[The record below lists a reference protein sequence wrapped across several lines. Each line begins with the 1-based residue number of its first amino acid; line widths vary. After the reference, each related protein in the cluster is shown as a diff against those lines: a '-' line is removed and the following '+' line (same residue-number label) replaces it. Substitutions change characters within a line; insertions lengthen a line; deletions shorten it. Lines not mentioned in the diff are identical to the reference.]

1 MGDTAPVS
9 AWELAVVTVGL
20 LALLYG
26 TFKAWQG
33 RGRPGLLIVWGTLAD
48 LGLSFMGYGLGGASG
63 VAGATLVLLYHG
75 VSRYAAWVA
84 LSGLVVDPW
93 SAGITALRG
102 AVWRRPVPAVLFALT
117 LVAALGTS
125 AVQTPDGRHLLHHVM
140 GVQGGP
146 LLVVLVALAYTV
158 LTWLTAEVVLAAC
171 FTSKEETLALAADDD
186 DACAGA
192 LPCLSTLPGRAG
204 CAGCGSMAVENAA
217 ENDTCEAQGRWAGL
231 SPFALLEALRSS
243 SSRTLYSLV
252 LLLVVFGLFRG
263 IVQGGG
269 AWLSGIPLDDLP
281 VMEDHWHWGA
291 LVLFVGAF
299 PVLWTRLVPASCRN
313 FYVLSVMFLGFVLT
327 CLVDVT
333 PLARLFGVIITGIG
347 FLVTCYSVDYIE
359 ENARKPWYWFL
370 LLLTFGSLLAIVST
384 TNLGSFGSFWEI
396 MSWASFALVAWEC
409 TEKGRAAAV
418 KYIVICGGAALV
430 MLPGLFML
438 GGELTAFAD
447 LSALAG
453 RAPDTLRF
461 GLIFALIGFA
471 AKAGLVPLHG
481 WLPDAHPAAPSS
493 VSAPLSGVLTKVGVF
508 GIIVVYYQL
517 VGLPEMLELGTIAGL
532 SVPGLLVTLFG
543 LATMFLGELMALR
556 QNDIK
561 RMLAYSTM
569 GQVGEICTVLGI
581 GTWLATTGALAHVLN
596 HAIMKDLLFLC
607 AGGLI
612 LRTGSRQLSDLAGLA
627 RQMPWTVGCMSI
639 GLVAVMGLP
648 PFNGF
653 ISKYLMIAA
662 CMDAGL
668 PLLAVALLVGSL
680 LGAIYYMRVLRTL
693 LLDPAPAWRPQIAE
707 IPFSMRIPLVILT
720 ALCILFGLV
729 PQVGLSLV
737 TPVAS
742 TLTGMEAT
750 ASGILSSLSV
760 SWPVFVVLPMV
771 GALVPVFFRHDPARA
786 GWGSAAILA
795 LTTLHVLFFGQS
807 LDTLSFWMAVLI
819 PFIGTLNM
827 AYSVK
832 YMEHSHTQ
840 WRFYAFFMLM
850 IGGLLGVAASTDL
863 FSFFMFWEIMSSW
876 ALYFAIVHEGT
887 PDALREGFK
896 YFIFNIAGAAFLFLG
911 VGILVAR
918 AGTSQFAAISTGMTT
933 LSPAWGTAVLAL
945 LAIGFCMKA
954 AQISLRIDWQMHPVL
969 APTPV
974 SGYISSV
981 LLKIAVFGLVKLFLV
996 FGGGYLAQSGSAA
1009 AGLFHQGTIMY
1020 LVAWAGAFTLL
1031 YSAVQAMLQTRL
1043 KLVFIWST
1051 VSQIGYMV
1059 LGVGIGTSLGMAGGL
1074 LHMVSHIFFKDLLF
1088 LMVGAIMFRTH
1099 VDTIPEL
1106 GGVGQRMPVTM
1117 FCFFIAALTAIGVP
1131 PTSGFTSK
1139 WIIYQALMQ
1148 QGEPLL
1154 ALVSLIG
1161 SVVTLAYLA
1170 RFMHT
1175 VFLGQPARNLD
1186 TVEEAPLTMLVPM
1199 SLLAALIIV
1208 TGIFPGLLLAPIN
1221 RALVEYGMP
1230 SLDVALWGLTTG
1242 AGAWDATLVTLLMLV
1257 AFGGV
1262 WIGLRVMLAR
1272 VPIRV
1277 TASHACGHDP
1287 ALETSRIP
1295 SQGTYPALSNLL
1307 RTRK

>member
-1 MGDTAPVS
+1 MGDTASVS

-33 RGRPGLLIVWGTLAD
+33 RGRPGLLIVWGAVAD

-93 SAGITALRG
+93 GAGINTLRG

-140 GVQGGP
+140 GVEGGP
-146 LLVVLVALAYTV
+146 LLVVLAALAYTV

-171 FTSKEETLALAADDD
+171 FTSKEEVLALTSDD

-192 LPCLSTLPGRAG
+192 LPCLSTLPGR
-204 CAGCGSMAVENAA
+204 GSLPDG
-217 ENDTCEAQGRWAGL
+217 NDTCASQSRWAGL
-231 SPFALLEALRSS
+231 SPFALFEALRGS
-243 SSRTLYSLV
+243 SSRMLYSLV
-252 LLLVVFGLFRG
+252 LLLVVFGLFREF
-263 IVQGGG
+263 VQGCG
-269 AWLSGIPLDDLP
+269 AWISGIPLDELP

-299 PVLWTRLVPASCRN
+299 PVLWTRLVSASYRN
-313 FYVLSVMFLGFVLT
+313 FYVLCVMFLGFVLT

-347 FLVTCYSVDYIE
+347 FLVACYSVGYIE

-384 TNLGSFGSFWEI
+384 RNLGSFGSFWEI
-396 MSWASFALVAWEC
+396 MSWSSFALVAWEC

-418 KYIVICGGAALV
+418 KYIVICGGAALL

-438 GGELTAFAD
+438 GGEMTDFVD
-447 LSALAG
+447 MSALVG
-453 RAPDTLRF
+453 RSPETLRF

-508 GIIVVYYQL
+508 GIIVAYYQI

-532 SVPGLLVTLFG
+532 SVPGLLVTLLG

-639 GLVAVMGLP
+639 GLLAVMGLP

-668 PLLAVALLVGSL
+668 PLLAAALLVGSL
-680 LGAIYYMRVLRTL
+680 IGAIYYMRVLRTL

-729 PQVGLSLV
+729 PQAGLSLV

-750 ASGILSSLSV
+750 ATGLLSSLSV

-771 GALVPVFFRHDPARA
+771 GALVPVFFRHDQARA
-786 GWGSAAILA
+786 GWGATAILA
-795 LTTLHVLFFGQS
+795 LTTLDVLLFGQS
-807 LDTLSFWMAVLI
+807 LDTLSFWMAVLVS
-819 PFIGTLNM
+819 FIGTLNM

-840 WRFYAFFMLM
+840 WRFYTFFMLM

-887 PDALREGFK
+887 SEALREGFK
-896 YFIFNIAGAAFLFLG
+896 YFLFNIAGAAFLFLG

-918 AGTSQFAAISTGMTT
+918 AGTSQFADISAAMTT

-954 AQISLRIDWQMHPVL
+954 AQVSLRIDWQMHPAL

-996 FGGGYLAQSGSAA
+996 FGQPGSAD
-1009 AGLFHQGTIMY
+1009 LFHQGTIMY
-1020 LVAWAGAFTLL
+1020 IVAWVGAFTLF
-1031 YSAVQAMLQTRL
+1031 YSAVQAMIQTRL
-1043 KLVFIWST
+1043 KMVFIWST

-1099 VDTIPEL
+1099 ADTIPEL

-1175 VFLGQPARNLD
+1175 VFLGQPVRNLD
-1186 TVEEAPLTMLVPM
+1186 TIEEAPLTMLVPM
-1199 SLLAALIIV
+1199 SLLAVLIIV

-1230 SLDVALWGLTTG
+1230 SLDVAIWGLATG

-1257 AFGGV
+1257 SFGGV
-1262 WIGLRVMLAR
+1262 WIGLRLMLAR

-1295 SQGTYPALSNLL
+1295 SQGTYPALSRLL
-1307 RTRK
+1307 RIRK